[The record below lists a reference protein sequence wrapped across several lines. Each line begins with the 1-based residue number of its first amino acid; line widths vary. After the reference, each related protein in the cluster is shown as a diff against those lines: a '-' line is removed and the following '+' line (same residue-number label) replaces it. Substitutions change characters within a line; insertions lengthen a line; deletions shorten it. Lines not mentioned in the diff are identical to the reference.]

1 MKTKAALAILML
13 SSAAL
18 PSAAFAETETAP
30 TAAVTLPAQLG
41 PNARERYRDIFA
53 TIDAGKW
60 ADASAKLAAMDEGP
74 LHPTARA
81 IIFTAKGSP
90 KVEAADLVTLAT
102 TAPDLPYS
110 QSLIRLAGARGA
122 AIVPLLPEVRELTWL
137 GTSPRRGRCTPR

>member
-18 PSAAFAETETAP
+18 PSVALADTAP

-81 IIFTAKGSP
+81 IIYTAKGSP
-90 KVEAADLVTLAT
+90 KVEAADLVNWQ
-102 TAPDLPYS
+102 PPR
-110 QSLIRLAGARGA
+110 LICLILNRLSVWLVHAARQQC
-122 AIVPLLPEVRELTWL
+122 RS
-137 GTSPRRGRCTPR
+137 SPKCVN